1 MKTAA
6 KRVVVLCDGTWAGSE
21 TRTETNIFL
30 LAKMMGLDR
39 ECYLNSTPGDPIP
52 FAARGINGCYFP
64 GAGLGGTFLEYI
76 LNGATGDDIDD
87 NCLKVYKY
95 IVQHYTPQTPQSPQ
109 PETRMFD
116 FSRGASQTPQPE
128 IWMFGFSRGA
138 YTVRCVAG
146 MIYNCGILKRRKNGQ
161 AVLANDNTKLTNE
174 EEVLC
179 EHVYWIYRSN
189 DPADH
194 PESPRSTTFRARAS
208 HDVRTPVKFMGL
220 FDAVGGL
227 GIPFLNPGIGLSFYE
242 FHDTKVSS
250 VVEKVYHALCI
261 HERLWGLEPYHV
273 SPASIESDHSLKF
286 MSVGSLVATT
296 ISAAICFS
304 FFDLEDSLTATIKP
318 NLVFADLALK
328 WMLESIQEH
337 SGDELIWNIDAKIK
351 ELVTNMESA
360 DDTHTGNGDIYSN
373 IIHYVPLGSL
383 WETLYKTLK
392 HFEKSKS
399 NVGNDVIN
407 AVSALKPITQPV
419 WMLARLNFHV
429 FHFITRQFRLNT
441 LPFAGSALQIINEI
455 FRHDPFSEDAQKI
468 LTVLG
473 IMLSSQ
479 FLLHEF
485 RTILDVLAHT
495 KERRISDVNASVV
508 RYDEEMLGDRTIMEA
523 GRIKR
528 PEGAYQSQ
536 TYENFRTIQQIM

>member
-1 MKTAA
+1 
-6 KRVVVLCDGTWAGSE
+6 
-21 TRTETNIFL
+21 
-30 LAKMMGLDR
+30 
-39 ECYLNSTPGDPIP
+39 YL
-52 FAARGINGCYFP
+52 F
-64 GAGLGGTFLEYI
+64 
-76 LNGATGDDIDD
+76 NGATGDDIDE

-95 IVQHYTPQTPQSPQ
+95 IVQHYTPQTPR
-109 PETRMFD
+109 PETWMFD
-116 FSRGASQTPQPE
+116 FSREAPQTPQTPQPE

-146 MIYNCGILKRRKNGQ
+146 MIYNCGILKRRRNGQ
-161 AVLANDNTKLTNE
+161 AVLKNDNTKLTDE

-179 EHVYWIYRSN
+179 EQVYRIYRSN

-194 PESPRSTTFRARAS
+194 PESQRSIEFRARAS
-208 HDVRTPVKFMGL
+208 HNVRTPVKFMGL

-227 GIPFLNPGIGLSFYE
+227 GIPFLNPGVGLSFYE
-242 FHDTKVSS
+242 FHDTKVST

-261 HERLWGLEPYHV
+261 HERLWGFEPCHV
-273 SPASIESDHSLKF
+273 LPAEHRI
-286 MSVGSLVATT
+286 GSQFE
-296 ISAAICFS
+296 IHERCM
-304 FFDLEDSLTATIKP
+304 TATIRP

-328 WMLESIQEH
+328 WMLECIQEH

-360 DDTHTGNGDIYSN
+360 DIDTGNGDIYSN
-373 IIHYVPLGSL
+373 IIHYVPLGSV

-399 NVGNDVIN
+399 NLGNDVIN
-407 AVSALKPITQPV
+407 AVSALKPITQPL
-419 WMLARLNFHV
+419 WMLARLNFRV
-429 FHFITRQFRLNT
+429 FDVITRQFRLNT
-441 LPFAGSALQIINEI
+441 LPFADSALQIINEI
-455 FRHDPFSEDAQKI
+455 FRHDPFSEDAQKM

-479 FLLHEF
+479 FLLQEF

-523 GRIKR
+523 GRINR
-528 PEGAYQSQ
+528 PE
-536 TYENFRTIQQIM
+536 